1 MALPSGGSAAPGL
14 PQALKPLP
22 KVDYD
27 ALRAAFDAKAAHLLE
42 ETVNADA
49 E

>member
-1 MALPSGGSAAPGL
+1 VLR
-14 PQALKPLP
+14 QQTQTLKPLP
-22 KVDYD
+22 RADYD

-42 ETVNADA
+42 ETVDADA